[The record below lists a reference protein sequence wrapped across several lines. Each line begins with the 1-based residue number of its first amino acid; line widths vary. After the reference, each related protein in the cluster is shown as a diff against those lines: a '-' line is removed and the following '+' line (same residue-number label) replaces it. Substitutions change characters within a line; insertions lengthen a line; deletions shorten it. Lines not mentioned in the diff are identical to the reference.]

1 MRSMTGFGSGS
12 GNDGKLAVTIE
23 MRAVNQRFLELNI
36 RMPHAYLALEDRL
49 RSDQWN
55 FKCARNPGKVD
66 VFVTV
71 QDLDPAAPD
80 VRVDHAALGAVKTAL
95 QDVNDRFFDGKVV
108 TLGDVTS
115 LTKDWF
121 VQTPPAIDADASWPP
136 FAAALQGALDSMVAM
151 REREGANI
159 SRDLLDRADKMAAL
173 VESIAS
179 RKAVIVQAYEE
190 RLEKKIL
197 SLMDKAQ
204 AAVPDEDRLLQ
215 EVAIYSD
222 KVDFTE
228 EVVRFRSHL
237 NQLHTM
243 LQSPGEVG
251 RKLDFLIQEMNRETN
266 TIGSKAG
273 DLAVT
278 EAVLQLKNEIEK
290 IREQVQNIE

>member
-1 MRSMTGFGSGS
+1 MTGFGSGS
-12 GNDGKLAVTIE
+12 GNDGKLAVTLE

-49 RSDQWN
+49 RN
-55 FKCARNPGKVD
+55 GIKAILKRGKVD

-95 QDVNDRFFDGKVV
+95 QDVNDRFFEGKAV

-136 FAAALQGALDSMVAM
+136 FEAALQGALDSMVAM

-159 SRDLLDRADKMAAL
+159 SRDLLSRADKMAAL

-179 RKAVIVQAYEE
+179 RKENH
-190 RLEKKIL
+190 R
-197 SLMDKAQ
+197 
-204 AAVPDEDRLLQ
+204 
-215 EVAIYSD
+215 
-222 KVDFTE
+222 
-228 EVVRFRSHL
+228 
-237 NQLHTM
+237 
-243 LQSPGEVG
+243 PG
-251 RKLDFLIQEMNRETN
+251 L
-266 TIGSKAG
+266 
-273 DLAVT
+273 
-278 EAVLQLKNEIEK
+278 
-290 IREQVQNIE
+290 